1 VLFKP
6 IRSHARADEVA
17 LTANRAR
24 AERGHYDV
32 VQIVHCA
39 PQILVFEIRAIV
51 SAGEDRLNI
60 SHGIFHGEF
69 AISNDRLV

>member
-1 VLFKP
+1 MTSSRQF
-6 IRSHARADEVA
+6 
-17 LTANRAR
+17 
-24 AERGHYDV
+24 
-32 VQIVHCA
+32 IVP
-39 PQILVFEIRAIV
+39 PQILVFKIRAIV